1 MFDQPEQL
9 MTVMTLKKA
18 MVFFV
23 MMTTSTSSES
33 ILRYVRCRY
42 RRLLATLVV
51 AWSLGAALVFAQ
63 LCVTAAN
70 ASVPDY
76 WTVEYWWNCALHFLN
91 FVVVAVVAVLLRPI
105 SNTRHPAFDESYDMI
120 VLDETTRHA
129 LICRNL

>member
-1 MFDQPEQL
+1 MYCVFLFSFSFRLRNNLRERYPVSMDTICVV
-9 MTVMTLKKA
+9 TVDTSKA
-18 MVFFV
+18 LIRFL
-23 MMTTSTSSES
+23 S
-33 ILRYVRCRY
+33 
-42 RRLLATLVV
+42 
-51 AWSLGAALVFAQ
+51 
-63 LCVTAAN
+63 CVTAAN